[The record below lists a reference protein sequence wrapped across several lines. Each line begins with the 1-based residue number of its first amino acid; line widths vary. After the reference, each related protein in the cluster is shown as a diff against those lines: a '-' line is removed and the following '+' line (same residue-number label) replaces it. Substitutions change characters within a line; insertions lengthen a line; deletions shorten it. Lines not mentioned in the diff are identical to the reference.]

1 MEQLPEF
8 SNAVPMVN
16 KKISILIADDHL
28 IYREGLKIMLSRD
41 PQFWI
46 KGEVSNGKDLL
57 LRVKQLAPDII
68 ITDIKMPMMDGIE
81 AVKKLCRTYPGIRII
96 ALSSFS
102 EDYLIIEMLEAGA
115 HGFLVKGIG
124 MEELSRAIRTV
135 YQHKSYFSQEITEK
149 ISRIIAGKNTD
160 QKSLR
165 HISLTEMEKQ
175 IVKLICKELTSKEI
189 AARLSVGKRTIEGYR
204 IRIMDKLGAKS
215 VASIITYALR
225 SGLIRT
231 GGC

>member
-1 MEQLPEF
+1 MPQ
-8 SNAVPMVN
+8 

-41 PQFWI
+41 PNFWI
-46 KGEVSNGKDLL
+46 KGEVTNGRELL

-68 ITDIKMPMMDGIE
+68 ITDIKMPFMDGVE
-81 AVKKLCRTYPGIRII
+81 ATKKLCRTYPGIRII

-102 EDYLIIEMLEAGA
+102 DDYLIIEMLEAGA
-115 HGFLVKGIG
+115 QGFLVKGIG
-124 MEELSRAIRTV
+124 QEELSKAVRTV
-135 YQHKSYFSQEITEK
+135 YHHKPYFSLEITEK
-149 ISRIIAGKNTD
+149 ISRIIAGKNTNR
-160 QKSLR
+160 KNVR
-165 HISLTEMEKQ
+165 HISLTEMEKN
-175 IVKLICKELTSKEI
+175 IVKLICKELTNKEI
-189 AARLSVGKRTIEGYR
+189 ASRLSVGRRTVESYR

-225 SGLIRT
+225 SGLMRP

>member
-1 MEQLPEF
+1 MQP
-8 SNAVPMVN
+8 
-16 KKISILIADDHL
+16 KRISILIADDHL
-28 IYREGLKIMLSRD
+28 IYREGLKLMLSCN

-57 LRVKQLAPDII
+57 LHVKQLAPDII
-68 ITDIKMPMMDGIE
+68 ITDIRMPFMDGIE
-81 AVKKLCRTYPGIRII
+81 ATKKLCRTYPGIRII

-102 EDYLIIEMLEAGA
+102 DDYLIIEMLEAGA
-115 HGFLVKGIG
+115 QGFLVKGIG
-124 MEELSRAIRTV
+124 PEELSKAINTV
-135 YQHKSYFSQEITEK
+135 YIHKPYFSLEVTEK
-149 ISRIIAGKNTD
+149 ISRIIAGRSNEK
-160 QKSLR
+160 KSLR
-165 HISLTEMEKQ
+165 HITLTEMEKQ

-189 AARLSVGKRTIEGYR
+189 AARLSVGKRTIESYR

-231 GGC
+231 G